1 MDSSSLEI
9 FKIDLIKQINKYR
22 NEHGAKNLVNDSK
35 IDKIAQK
42 FADQLSKK
50 GKLDYSYN
58 QYKGEDLG
66 ESVYQ
71 SELYLAPM
79 KLAKI
84 LYDENKE
91 YNYKNKDPEPSNFT
105 QMVWKNTEYIGF
117 GMQKSSKGKYYYVIN
132 YYPTGNIDGQFH
144 KNVSPPGANAFET
157 SSNSSNKKFESNEK
171 EFITKDKDKYVKKE
185 YRKREVFTNDEPKSK
200 KNNNFNDIN
209 SRIKEKF
216 EHFFDDDDDF
226 FNFGKDNFEYEFVN
240 TKKKGNIEKEKEKPS
255 KSNINNMDDKFSKL
269 SILEQLINKKKQDPY
284 KNKIKHKAQYEI
296 YEEIEDDDDD
306 YGYKDNNKYEKK
318 NNNKYEPSPQSY
330 GSNSDYSQFCL
341 EALDAHNKYRN
352 IHHVG
357 PLKLNKDLCRIAEN
371 YARQLTNMGYL
382 QHSENCYKGDTLGEN
397 LFYCYGQ
404 DPSGAEVTK
413 NWYGEVKNHNYSGD
427 WKSNTGHFTQIIWK
441 ETKEVGFGKCKDKR
455 GQIYVVGN
463 YYPAGNIIGFFK
475 YNVFR
480 P

>member
-35 IDKIAQK
+35 IDKIAQN
-42 FADQLSKK
+42 FSDQLSKK

-132 YYPTGNIDGQFH
+132 YYPTGNVDGQFH

-157 SSNSSNKKFESNEK
+157 SSNSSNKKLESNEK

-216 EHFFDDDDDF
+216 EIFSTTMMIFLIL
-226 FNFGKDNFEYEFVN
+226 GK
-240 TKKKGNIEKEKEKPS
+240 II
-255 KSNINNMDDKFSKL
+255 SNM
-269 SILEQLINKKKQDPY
+269 
-284 KNKIKHKAQYEI
+284 
-296 YEEIEDDDDD
+296 
-306 YGYKDNNKYEKK
+306 
-318 NNNKYEPSPQSY
+318 
-330 GSNSDYSQFCL
+330 
-341 EALDAHNKYRN
+341 
-352 IHHVG
+352 
-357 PLKLNKDLCRIAEN
+357 
-371 YARQLTNMGYL
+371 
-382 QHSENCYKGDTLGEN
+382 N
-397 LFYCYGQ
+397 L
-404 DPSGAEVTK
+404 
-413 NWYGEVKNHNYSGD
+413 
-427 WKSNTGHFTQIIWK
+427 
-441 ETKEVGFGKCKDKR
+441 
-455 GQIYVVGN
+455 
-463 YYPAGNIIGFFK
+463 
-475 YNVFR
+475 
-480 P
+480 